1 MNARRRPWRAQFAPH
16 RLRRLRLI
24 ACTDG
29 EGRRQAE
36 ARAKG
41 KELS

>member
-16 RLRRLRLI
+16 YLRRLRLI

-29 EGRRQAE
+29 EGRRKAE
-36 ARAKG
+36 ARAR
-41 KELS
+41 KEAS

>member
-1 MNARRRPWRAQFAPH
+1 MNARRRPWRVQFSPH
-16 RLRRLRLI
+16 YLRRLRLI

-36 ARAKG
+36 ARAR
-41 KELS
+41 KEAS